1 MSDQA
6 ADCRALLQFL
16 GVDRAGIVGHSFGA
30 CVAMQM
36 AIDSPSV
43 VQSLAL
49 LEPGVMIGTAVDGY
63 REALAAGI
71 ARFREGEVETL
82 VDSFLRARWPDYTE
96 ALEGAVPGAFGRAV
110 ADAATTF
117 EVELPS
123 QLEWRFGEDEVR
135 RIAQPAL
142 SVLGGDSESLWDRF
156 GDVHRRLLEILPRAE
171 GFVLP
176 GTTHM
181 MILQKPGELADALA
195 SFFARA

>member
-1 MSDQA
+1 
-6 ADCRALLQFL
+6 
-16 GVDRAGIVGHSFGA
+16 
-30 CVAMQM
+30 
-36 AIDSPSV
+36 
-43 VQSLAL
+43 
-49 LEPGVMIGTAVDGY
+49 
-63 REALAAGI
+63 
-71 ARFREGEVETL
+71 
-82 VDSFLRARWPDYTE
+82 
-96 ALEGAVPGAFGRAV
+96 
-110 ADAATTF
+110 
-117 EVELPS
+117 VELPS